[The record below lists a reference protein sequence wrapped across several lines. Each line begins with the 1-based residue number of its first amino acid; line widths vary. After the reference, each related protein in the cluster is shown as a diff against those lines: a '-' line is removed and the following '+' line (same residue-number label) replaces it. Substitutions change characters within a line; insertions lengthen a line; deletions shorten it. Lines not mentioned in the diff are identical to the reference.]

1 MPAVR
6 AALLAA
12 LHGHGVMHLG
22 GRRSAWEIAD
32 HRPVRQV
39 LPGSLRSGVASGT
52 PVALLHWHVNGTARG
67 VGQRVTDD
75 RLQRS
80 RTLVV
85 RHNRERGASSP
96 ESDPE
101 MAS

>member
-1 MPAVR
+1 M
-6 AALLAA
+6 
-12 LHGHGVMHLG
+12 
-22 GRRSAWEIAD
+22 
-32 HRPVRQV
+32 
-39 LPGSLRSGVASGT
+39 GVAPDT
-52 PVALLHWHVNGTARG
+52 PPVALLQWHVDGTARG

-96 ESDPE
+96 ESDPV
-101 MAS
+101 MASLLEESSGQMGHLDPL